1 MKKSLKLKWKLSLS
15 YVLVALL
22 LVGGVSLFSN
32 FLLQHQF
39 EQYIIQKQNEK
50 NREIVNQVSQ
60 QYDPSTGSFPASSL
74 ESIGVAA
81 LERGMIIR
89 VSDGSGRVLWDA
101 MVHNNG
107 LCHRMLQSMADD
119 MKKRYPDFQG
129 AYEEKNYPVLSGS
142 RTAGSVS
149 VGYYGPF
156 YLSDNDTAFIGT
168 LNRGLAGVGLIS
180 LFAAALVGLLM
191 ARRISRPIEQAIG
204 MTERIA
210 LGDYPEK
217 APARSGT
224 LELDRLAE
232 AVEELSRKLERQDL
246 LRRRMTAD
254 VAHELRTPLT
264 VLRGNIEALLDGVW
278 QADEQHLSGLH
289 DEILRLTRLVAD
301 LDKLARLEDESTPL
315 EKSPVDLA
323 ALASGT
329 VLSFEPKV
337 LEKGVSIRVSGT
349 APPIE
354 ADGDKLRQV
363 LINLLSNSLKSTG
376 RGGGIRILLSREG
389 RFAKIEVEDTGTGI
403 SPEDLPY
410 VFERFYRA
418 DPSRSSQSGGA
429 GIGLSVVRA
438 IVEKHGGTVTAQSE
452 PGHGSRFTVLL
463 PYGPDAALP
472 DEMEEHPPE

>member
-1 MKKSLKLKWKLSLS
+1 
-15 YVLVALL
+15 
-22 LVGGVSLFSN
+22 
-32 FLLQHQF
+32 
-39 EQYIIQKQNEK
+39 
-50 NREIVNQVSQ
+50 
-60 QYDPSTGSFPASSL
+60 
-74 ESIGVAA
+74 
-81 LERGMIIR
+81 
-89 VSDGSGRVLWDA
+89 
-101 MVHNNG
+101 
-107 LCHRMLQSMADD
+107 
-119 MKKRYPDFQG
+119 
-129 AYEEKNYPVLSGS
+129 
-142 RTAGSVS
+142 
-149 VGYYGPF
+149 
-156 YLSDNDTAFIGT
+156 
-168 LNRGLAGVGLIS
+168 
-180 LFAAALVGLLM
+180 M
-191 ARRISRPIEQAIG
+191 ARLISRPIEQAIG

-329 VLSFEPKV
+329 VLSFEPKA

-418 DPSRSSQSGGA
+418 APSRSSQSGGA

-452 PGHGSRFTVLL
+452 LGRGSRFTVLL